1 MTSIRNKDLVTRKRL
16 STSVDKDILKESKK
30 ISDDTKIPFSKLM
43 DEALNDLIIKY
54 REKKTRIQTSLFLYC
69 ITRQYF
75 LVEKTLGQNKS
86 MRKLYNIP
94 LLFPFLF

>member
-54 REKKTRIQTSLFLYC
+54 NFR
-69 ITRQYF
+69 
-75 LVEKTLGQNKS
+75 
-86 MRKLYNIP
+86 
-94 LLFPFLF
+94 

>member
-1 MTSIRNKDLVTRKRL
+1 MTSIRNKDLVTRKIL

-54 REKKTRIQTSLFLYC
+54 REKKTRI
-69 ITRQYF
+69 
-75 LVEKTLGQNKS
+75 
-86 MRKLYNIP
+86 
-94 LLFPFLF
+94 

>member
-1 MTSIRNKDLVTRKRL
+1 MTSIRNKYLVTRKRL

-54 REKKTRIQTSLFLYC
+54 REKKTRI
-69 ITRQYF
+69 
-75 LVEKTLGQNKS
+75 
-86 MRKLYNIP
+86 
-94 LLFPFLF
+94 

>member
-54 REKKTRIQTSLFLYC
+54 REKKTRI
-69 ITRQYF
+69 
-75 LVEKTLGQNKS
+75 
-86 MRKLYNIP
+86 
-94 LLFPFLF
+94 

>member
-30 ISDDTKIPFSKLM
+30 ISDDTKIPFS
-43 DEALNDLIIKY
+43 
-54 REKKTRIQTSLFLYC
+54 
-69 ITRQYF
+69 
-75 LVEKTLGQNKS
+75 TLGQNKS

-94 LLFPFLF
+94 LLFPFYFNYKI

>member
-1 MTSIRNKDLVTRKRL
+1 MTSIWNKDLVTRKRL

-54 REKKTRIQTSLFLYC
+54 REKKTRI
-69 ITRQYF
+69 
-75 LVEKTLGQNKS
+75 
-86 MRKLYNIP
+86 
-94 LLFPFLF
+94 

>member
-1 MTSIRNKDLVTRKRL
+1 MTSIRNKDIVTRKRL

-54 REKKTRIQTSLFLYC
+54 REKKTRI
-69 ITRQYF
+69 
-75 LVEKTLGQNKS
+75 
-86 MRKLYNIP
+86 
-94 LLFPFLF
+94 

>member
-1 MTSIRNKDLVTRKRL
+1 MTSIRNKDPVTRKRL

-54 REKKTRIQTSLFLYC
+54 REKKTRI
-69 ITRQYF
+69 
-75 LVEKTLGQNKS
+75 
-86 MRKLYNIP
+86 
-94 LLFPFLF
+94 